1 MTPKYPDISV
11 ELSGK
16 DGNAFAVMASVGKA
30 LKRNEVPQEEVEQF
44 YAESMSGDYD
54 HLLRTAMRWVVV
66 S

>member
-1 MTPKYPDISV
+1 MPKYPNISV

-16 DGNAFAVMASVGKA
+16 DGNAFAIMANVGKA
-30 LKRNEVPQEEVEQF
+30 LKRNNVPQEEVEQF
-44 YAESMSGDYD
+44 YAEGMSGDYD

>member
-11 ELSGK
+11 ELSGS
-16 DGNAFAVMASVGKA
+16 DGNAFAIMAKVGKA
-30 LKRNEVPQEEVEQF
+30 LQRNNVPQDEVEMF

-54 HLLRTAMRWVVV
+54 HLLRTAMRWVEV

>member
-11 ELSGK
+11 QLSES
-16 DGNAFAVMASVGKA
+16 DGNAFSVMAKVGGA
-30 LKRNEVPQEEVEQF
+30 LQRNNVPQEEVEMY

-54 HLLRTAMRWVVV
+54 HLLRTAMRWVEV

>member
-1 MTPKYPDISV
+1 MPKYPNISV

-16 DGNAFAVMASVGKA
+16 DGNAFAIMAHVGKA
-30 LKRNEVPQEEVEQF
+30 LKRNDVPQEEVEQF

-54 HLLRTAMRWVVV
+54 HLLRTAMRWVKV

>member
-11 ELSGK
+11 ELAGS
-16 DGNAFAVMASVGKA
+16 DGNAFAVMAKVGNA
-30 LKRNEVPQEEVEQF
+30 LQRNKVPQDEVEMY

-54 HLLRTAMRWVVV
+54 HLIRTAMRWVEI

>member
-1 MTPKYPDISV
+1 MPKYPNISV